1 MHAPAVLSGLNG
13 ISTLEEEQKEGR
25 RTQEGRPHSPEKV
38 FSFESRLALARAN
51 ISGGVRALTATQTGA
66 RWIQGTVMRSEDSST

>member
-25 RTQEGRPHSPEKV
+25 RTEEGRPHSPEKV

-51 ISGGVRALTATQTGA
+51 ISAGVRGLTATQTGA
-66 RWIQGTVMRSEDSST
+66 RWLQGTVVRSEDGSA